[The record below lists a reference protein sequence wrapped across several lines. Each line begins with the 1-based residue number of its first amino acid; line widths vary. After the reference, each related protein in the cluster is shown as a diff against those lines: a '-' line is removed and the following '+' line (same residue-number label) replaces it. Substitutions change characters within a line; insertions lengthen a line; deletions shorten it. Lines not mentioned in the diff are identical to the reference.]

1 MTDVDENAIA
11 ARLDSAAARTIA
23 TAAMVGTALEWY
35 DFFLFGTASA
45 LIFDTQY
52 FVSGSRLVGI
62 MASFASLAV
71 GFVARPIGALIFGAM
86 GDRIGRRQ
94 TLLITIVGIGL
105 ATGLIGLLPTYAT
118 IGVIA
123 PIALTVLR
131 LLQGLSV
138 GGEWGGA
145 ITMAVEHAPA
155 GMRARYAA
163 MPQVGSPI
171 GTLLSS
177 GGFFLV
183 SLMPGDTFHAWGWR
197 IPFLAAFGLLIISVL
212 IRRRLEES
220 PVFRQLERTEQR
232 ASSPIIE
239 TITRAPAQM
248 ITAMAASLLGIA
260 GFFLVTTFLI
270 SYGTND
276 LGLSPRLMLA
286 GTLVAA
292 VVEIFV
298 IISGGRLGG
307 RYGASRVAIAG
318 SVLTMIVA
326 FPVFAMVQSK
336 IAVLVIIGMAIGQ
349 GALSYPYAVVGA
361 ILAGLFPARF
371 RYTGVAF
378 SSNLAGLVGGFVPMV
393 ATALFAAA
401 GGQWW
406 PEAVLLMVIAAITL
420 IGAAVAPRMNIVEEA
435 QEGRAS

>member
-1 MTDVDENAIA
+1 MTDLDENAIA
-11 ARLDSAAARTIA
+11 ARLDTSAARTIA
-23 TAAMVGTALEWY
+23 AAAMVGTALEWY

-52 FVSGSRLVGI
+52 FVSGSRLVAI

-105 ATGLIGLLPTYAT
+105 ATGLIGLLPSYAT
-118 IGVIA
+118 IGVVA
-123 PIALTVLR
+123 PVALTVLR

-163 MPQVGSPI
+163 MPQIGSPI

-177 GGFFLV
+177 GGFFVV
-183 SLMPGDTFHAWGWR
+183 SLMPGDTFHSWGWR
-197 IPFLAAFGLLIISVL
+197 IPFLAAFVLLIVSVL

-220 PVFRQLERTEQR
+220 PVFRELEKAEQR

-239 TITRAPAQM
+239 TLTRAPAQM

-298 IISGGRLGG
+298 IISGGRLGQ
-307 RYGASRVAIAG
+307 RFGASRIAIAG
-318 SVLTMIVA
+318 SLLTMIVA
-326 FPVFAMVQSK
+326 FPVFVMVQSK
-336 IAVLVIIGMAIGQ
+336 IALLVIIGMAVGQ

-378 SSNLAGLVGGFVPMV
+378 SSNLAGLVGGFVPMI

-401 GGQWW
+401 GNQWW

-420 IGAAVAPRMNIVEEA
+420 AGAALAPRMSVTEDV
-435 QEGRAS
+435 S

>member
-11 ARLDSAAARTIA
+11 ARLDSADARTIA

-52 FVSGSRLVGI
+52 FVSGSRLVAI

-123 PIALTVLR
+123 PVALTVLR

-183 SLMPGDTFHAWGWR
+183 SLMPGDSFHAWGWR
-197 IPFLAAFGLLIISVL
+197 IPFLAAFALLVISVL

-220 PVFRQLERTEQR
+220 PVFRQLEQSERR
-232 ASSPIIE
+232 ASSPIME

-248 ITAMAASLLGIA
+248 ITAVAASLLGIA

-276 LGLSPRLMLA
+276 LGLSPRLMLT

-307 RYGASRVAIAG
+307 RFGASRVAIAG

-326 FPVFAMVQSK
+326 FPVFVMVQSK
-336 IAVLVIIGMAIGQ
+336 IAILVIIGMAIGQ

-406 PEAVLLMVIAAITL
+406 PEAVLLIVIAAITL
-420 IGAAVAPRMNIVEEA
+420 LGAAVAPRVTIVEEA
-435 QEGRAS
+435 S